1 MAESNAKASISNKL
15 SIEDL
20 DLKGKRVL
28 IRVDFNVPLDKETGQ
43 VKDKQRIEGA
53 LPTIKY
59 ALDKGAKCVVL
70 MSHLGRPD
78 GKRVEKESLKP
89 VAEELKKLLG
99 KDVKFLND
107 CVGDEVEKAVSE
119 ADNGQVLLL
128 ENLRF
133 HLEEEGSVK
142 DKQGN
147 KIKAEK
153 DAVDKFRA
161 SLSKLGDVYIND
173 AFGAAHRAHSSIVG
187 VKLEQRAA
195 GYLMKKELDY
205 FGKVLE
211 NPERPFL
218 AILGGAKVSD
228 KIQLIENLLDKVN
241 ALIIGGGMAFTFL
254 KEKDNMKIGKS
265 LFDAEGSKSIQKIL
279 EKAKSK
285 NVEIHLPVD
294 FIVAKDPKST
304 DTKESTKENGIED
317 DYMGLDIGK
326 ESIKQ
331 FSEVVKKSK
340 TIVWNGPMGVF
351 EQDPFANGTKEL
363 LKVVAEQTKNKG
375 TTIIGGGD
383 TATACAKFGFND
395 QMSHVS
401 TGGGASLELLE
412 GKDLPGVTGL
422 SDKSAK

>member
-1 MAESNAKASISNKL
+1 MATSNTKASISNKL

-20 DLKGKRVL
+20 DLQGKRV
-28 IRVDFNVPLDKETGQ
+28 IMRVDFNVPLENGQ

-59 ALDKGAKCVVL
+59 ALDKGAKAVIL

-78 GKRVEKESLKP
+78 GKRVEKDSLKP
-89 VAEELKKLLG
+89 VADELQKLLG

-107 CVGDEVEKAVSE
+107 CVGEEVERAAQE
-119 ADNGQVLLL
+119 ANNGQVLLL

-147 KIKAEK
+147 KTKADK
-153 DAVDKFRA
+153 DAVEKFRA
-161 SLSKLGDVYIND
+161 SLSKLGDVYVND

-228 KIQLIENLLDKVN
+228 KIQLIESLLDKVN
-241 ALIIGGGMAFTFL
+241 GLIIGGGMAFTFL

-265 LFDAEGSKSIQKIL
+265 LFDSEGSKSIQKIL

-294 FIVAKDPKST
+294 FIVANDIKSK
-304 DTKESTKENGIED
+304 DTKEATKENGIDD
-317 DYMGLDIGK
+317 DYLGLDIGK
-326 ESIKQ
+326 ESIKK
-331 FSEVVKKSK
+331 FSEVVKQAK

-351 EQDPFANGTKEL
+351 EQDQFANGTKEL
-363 LKVVAEQTKNKG
+363 LKVVAQQTKSNA

-383 TATACAKFGFND
+383 TATACAKFGFVD

-412 GKDLPGVTGL
+412 GKELPGVTGL

>member
-1 MAESNAKASISNKL
+1 MATSNTTKASISNKL
-15 SIEDL
+15 SVEDL

-28 IRVDFNVPLDKETGQ
+28 IRVDFNVPLENGQ
-43 VKDKQRIEGA
+43 VKDNQRIEGA

-59 ALDKGAKCVVL
+59 VIDQGAKSVIL

-78 GKRVEKESLKP
+78 GKRVDKDSLKP
-89 VAEELKKLLG
+89 VAEELQKLLG
-99 KDVKFLND
+99 KEVKFLND
-107 CVGDEVEKAVSE
+107 CVGDEVEKAVNE
-119 ADNGQVLLL
+119 ANNGQVILL

-147 KIKAEK
+147 KTKADK
-153 DAVDKFRA
+153 DAVEKFRA
-161 SLSKLGDVYIND
+161 SLTKLGDVYIND
-173 AFGAAHRAHSSIVG
+173 AFGTAHRAHSSVVG
-187 VKLEQRAA
+187 IKLNQRAA

-265 LFDAEGSKSIQKIL
+265 LFDTEGAKSIQQIL

-294 FIVAKDPKST
+294 FIVANDIKSK
-304 DTKESTKENGIED
+304 DTKEATKENGIED
-317 DYMGLDIGK
+317 NYLGLDIGNQSVK
-326 ESIKQ
+326 QFTEVIKQ
-331 FSEVVKKSK
+331 AK

-351 EQDPFANGTKEL
+351 EQDQFANGTKEL
-363 LKVVAEQTKNKG
+363 LKAVAEQTKQNA

-383 TATACAKFGFND
+383 TATACAKFGFVD

-412 GKDLPGVTGL
+412 GKELPGVTSL

>member
-1 MAESNAKASISNKL
+1 MATSNTKASISNKL

-28 IRVDFNVPLDKETGQ
+28 MRVDFNVPLENGQ

-59 ALDKGAKCVVL
+59 AIDHGAKAVIL

-147 KIKAEK
+147 KTKADK
-153 DAVDKFRA
+153 DAVEKFRA
-161 SLSKLGDVYIND
+161 SLSKLGDVYVND

-187 VKLEQRAA
+187 VKLDQRAA
-195 GYLMKKELDY
+195 GFLMKKELDY

-254 KEKDNMKIGKS
+254 KQKDNMKIGKS
-265 LFDAEGSKSIQKIL
+265 LFDTEGAKSIQQIL
-279 EKAKSK
+279 DKAKAK

-294 FIVAKDPKST
+294 FIVANDIKSK
-304 DTKESTKENGIED
+304 DTKEATQENGIED
-317 DYMGLDIGK
+317 DYIGLDIGK
-326 ESIKQ
+326 ESIKK
-331 FSEVVKKSK
+331 FSEVIKQAK

-351 EQDPFANGTKEL
+351 EQDQFANGTKEL
-363 LKVVAEQTKNKG
+363 LKVVAEQTKHN
-375 TTIIGGGD
+375 TSTIIGGGD
-383 TATACAKFGFND
+383 TATACAKFGFVD

-422 SDKSAK
+422 SDKPAK

>member
-1 MAESNAKASISNKL
+1 MATSATKASISNKL
-15 SIEDL
+15 SVEDL

-28 IRVDFNVPLDKETGQ
+28 IRVDFNVPLENGQ
-43 VKDKQRIEGA
+43 VKDNQRIEGA

-59 ALDKGAKCVVL
+59 VLDKGAKSVIL

-78 GKRVEKESLKP
+78 GKRVEKETLKP
-89 VAEELKKLLG
+89 VAEELQKLLG
-99 KDVKFLND
+99 KEVKFLND
-107 CVGDEVEKAVSE
+107 CVGDEVEKAANE
-119 ADNGQVLLL
+119 ANNGQVILL

-147 KIKAEK
+147 KTKAYK

-173 AFGAAHRAHSSIVG
+173 AFGTAHRAHSSVVG
-187 VKLEQRAA
+187 VKLDQRAA

-265 LFDAEGSKSIQKIL
+265 LFDTEGAKSIQQIL

-294 FIVAKDPKST
+294 FIVANDMKSK
-304 DTKESTKENGIED
+304 DTKEATKENGIED
-317 DYMGLDIGK
+317 DYLGLDIGK
-326 ESIKQ
+326 ESVKQ
-331 FSEVVKKSK
+331 FTEVIKKAK

-351 EQDPFANGTKEL
+351 EQDQFANGTKDL
-363 LKVVAEQTKNKG
+363 LKAVAEQTKQNT

-383 TATACAKFGFND
+383 TATACAKFGFAD

-412 GKDLPGVTGL
+412 GKELPGVTGL